1 MISPLY
7 IKYKRYIPT
16 GALILGFL
24 VDYLT
29 LTRPDSFW
37 NNAVLIFYFTIAAVG
52 ILIWNGRKGKD
63 DSPSVLPILAITQ
76 FAFGSLASGILVL
89 YGRSGTLTGNWLFFF
104 LLAVFL
110 IGNEFAK
117 SRYEKTR
124 VHIVAFYILLL
135 SYSALVG
142 PVVFGRMGTLVFL
155 ASVLGSLVIMG
166 GYLSLLYLLARKSLF
181 GHWKAIARGVVAVA
195 AGFSLMYAF
204 NLIPPVPLALKD
216 IGIFHSVVRTSG
228 GNYEAVFEAPAW
240 YEFWRSSDKVFHAYG
255 DARAYCWSAV
265 FAPVGLSTPI
275 YHRWELYNREDREWK
290 TKSRV
295 AFPIAG
301 GREEGY
307 RGYTIEDSI
316 EPGDWRCSVETE
328 DGSIIGR
335 TSFRVVS
342 GNTYPALR
350 SGIR

>member
-1 MISPLY
+1 MA
-7 IKYKRYIPT
+7 
-16 GALILGFL
+16 ALLLGFL
-24 VDYLT
+24 VDYVT

-37 NNAVLIFYFTIAAVG
+37 NNAVLIFYFVVAAVG
-52 ILIWNGRKGKD
+52 ILIWNGRRGKD
-63 DSPSVLPILAITQ
+63 DSPSVLPILTITQ
-76 FAFGSLASGILVL
+76 FCFGSLASGILVL
-89 YGRSGTLTGNWLFFF
+89 YGRSGTLSGNWLFFF
-104 LLAVFL
+104 LLAMFL

-124 VHIVAFYILLL
+124 AHIVAFYILLL

-142 PVVFGRMGTLVFL
+142 PVIFGRMGTLVFL
-155 ASVLGSLVIMG
+155 ASVVGSLAVMA
-166 GYLSLLYLLARKSLF
+166 GYLFLLYLLARKSLS

-204 NLIPPVPLALKD
+204 NLIPPVPLSLKD
-216 IGIFHSVVRTSG
+216 IGIFHSVARVG
-228 GNYEAVFEAPAW
+228 NNYEVAFEAPRW

-275 YHRWELYNREDREWK
+275 YHRSEVYDPGKREWK

-316 EPGDWRCSVETE
+316 KPGDWRCSVETE
-328 DGSIIGR
+328 DGSLIGR
-335 TSFRVVS
+335 TNFRVVS
-342 GNTYPALR
+342 GSTYPALR
-350 SGIR
+350 SGLR